1 VNYKEEIKRLLK
13 RIPQKVINGST
24 NQAIGYKIVV
34 EKAMAVSCKAR
45 ASEAELMRALADLQA
60 YE

>member
-1 VNYKEEIKRLLK
+1 MNYRAEIKKLLS

-34 EKAMAVSCKAR
+34 EKAMAVAGKAR
-45 ASEAELMRALADLQA
+45 ASELELTRALADLQA

>member
-1 VNYKEEIKRLLK
+1 MNYRAEIKKLLS

-24 NQAIGYKIVV
+24 NQAVGYKIVA
-34 EKAMAVSCKAR
+34 EKAMAVAGKAR
-45 ASEAELMRALADLQA
+45 ASELELTRALADLQA

>member
-1 VNYKEEIKRLLK
+1 MNYKEEIKKLLK
-13 RIPQKVINGST
+13 RIPEKVINGST
-24 NQAIGYKIVV
+24 NQAVGYKIVA
-34 EKAMAVSCKAR
+34 EKAMTISCKAR